1 MEFPL
6 ATVFVASTTTT
17 TTMNFKLL
25 VDAKG
30 RRVLYAKATIIRHTN
45 TIIGNTLYWCLNARR
60 DICRFY
66 YESDPAHSF
75 PSCSNDMNDP
85 ATFVITLQGLELIK
99 ASPTVQDS
107 AS

>member
-30 RRVLYAKATIIRHTN
+30 RRVLYAKATII
-45 TIIGNTLYWCLNARR
+45 
-60 DICRFY
+60 
-66 YESDPAHSF
+66 SDPAHSC

-85 ATFVITLQGLELIK
+85 ATFVIPLQGLELIK

-107 AS
+107 AG